1 MTDFKTVATFDNPKD
16 AYAYLCKRAGTGD
29 ALISE
34 GDWEDWEEH
43 VRIIEPAG
51 GFSLDSGDGHG
62 NYGADRNSGK
72 KGNIKRNIYG
82 TWDVNLPVPAV
93 PVEPEW
99 VTVETFDLVTPE
111 GFNNRVTYSVDER
124 CGSFYIDTLQ
134 RKADEMRFDTPEYRY
149 HIEDGKIIVEKK
161 Q

>member
-34 GDWEDWEEH
+34 GDWEEH

-62 NYGADRNSGK
+62 NYFAEGHSGK

-93 PVEPEW
+93 PVEFEW
-99 VTVETFDLVTPE
+99 VTVETFNLVTPE
-111 GFNNRVTYSVDER
+111 GFNNRVTYSVDDRSE
-124 CGSFYIDTLQ
+124 SFYIDTLE
-134 RKADEMRFDTPEYRY
+134 RKADEMHFNKQDYRFR
-149 HIEDGKIIVEKK
+149 IEDKKIVVEKRNG
-161 Q
+161 